1 MAKLRIIL
9 GDLYHFNEY
18 NTIYT
23 PINIGYMASY
33 IKKLFGS
40 DIDVHLYRNAE
51 KLVDDA
57 IKIKPHLVAL
67 SLYYWNTDMDRVVIK
82 QLEASLK
89 HRPFF
94 AVGGPSIDNIK
105 HEQMKLWKR
114 LPGLDAIIPNEGEVG
129 LSNLVK
135 TMLSDPKNFHNN
147 HIDGIVL
154 RKGDDFIYGKPV
166 HLLDLNELPSPYLE
180 GFLDNFTQS
189 PFRPQIQTLRGCPF
203 ACKFCVSGRDMV
215 KIRKFPI
222 EQIKAELRFI
232 AERYKNHPH
241 ITLQIVDDN
250 FGLFPRDIEIAKY
263 ISEISD
269 KIGHPKGVH
278 FFNSKEINHIS
289 YSVLESLGKIN
300 KIGLNISL
308 QTDTP
313 AALKAMGRKNV
324 KEEKLEKA
332 IEWAR
337 NRKIDSTT
345 ELIFGLPGETK
356 QTFLSLLERSVWR
369 GFDNVLCH
377 NLFLLDGSELNRD
390 DERKKHNF
398 KTKYRL
404 PGADY
409 GDINGEFSSE
419 FEEVVVG
426 SNTFDFEDYMHIRH
440 HNFIYYAVYGL
451 RFYRWFFNSLKSF
464 DISLSEF
471 FNSFLFPDLKQ
482 KWPEAYIMFLRDLRG
497 IFEDELYDSAEEL
510 RADLEKKYRKNNNKV
525 LTATRLNVLYG
536 GRLIYMEKS
545 WVVEVLKKHLKI
557 LGFSEKDTRW
567 KLAEELLELGAKER
581 IDLHNPK
588 VPEPLITEYDYI
600 AWSEQKF
607 KKPLKDF
614 NMKTP
619 KKIQFILDGT
629 HKKNINSLEK
639 EFMEMKDLGF
649 YYTVLDAISPRS
661 QLLFDIGD

>member
-1 MAKLRIIL
+1 MTKLRIML
-9 GDLYHFNEY
+9 GDLFHFNEFHH
-18 NTIYT
+18 IVT
-23 PINIGYMASY
+23 PIGIGYMASY

-40 DIDVHLYRNAE
+40 DVEVHLYRNAE

-57 IKIKPHLVAL
+57 MKIKPHLVAL
-67 SLYYWNTDMDRVVIK
+67 SLYYWNTDLDRVVIK
-82 QLEASLK
+82 QLETSLK
-89 HRPFF
+89 DRPFF
-94 AVGGPSIDNIK
+94 AIGGPSVDNIK

-114 LPGLDAIIPNEGEVG
+114 LPGLDAIVPNEGEVG
-129 LSNLVK
+129 FANLVK
-135 TMLSDPKNFHNN
+135 AMLSDPKNFHNN
-147 HIDGIVL
+147 YIDGVVL

-166 HLLDLNELPSPYLE
+166 HLLDLNELPSPYLG
-180 GFLDNFTQS
+180 GFLDTFTQY

-203 ACKFCVSGRDMV
+203 ACKFCVQGRDTV
-215 KIRKFPI
+215 KIRKFPM

-232 AERYKNHPH
+232 AERYKNHGH
-241 ITLQIVDDN
+241 IDLQIVDDN

-263 ISEISD
+263 VSEISD
-269 KIGHPKGVH
+269 KIGHPKGVY

-289 YSVLESLGKIN
+289 YSVLEALGKIN
-300 KIGLNISL
+300 KLGLNISL

-313 AALKAMGRKNV
+313 AALKAMGRKNL

-332 IEWAR
+332 LNWAR
-337 NRKIDSTT
+337 ERKIDSTT

-356 QTFLSLLERSVWR
+356 ETFLSLLERSVRR

-409 GDINGEFSSE
+409 GDVNGEFVSE

-426 SNTFDFEDYMHIRH
+426 SNSFDFEDYMHIRH

-451 RFYRWFFNSLKSF
+451 RFYRWFFNALKNF

-482 KWPEAYIMFLRDLRG
+482 KWPEAYIKFLRDLRG
-497 IFEDELYDSAEEL
+497 AFEGELYDSAEEL
-510 RADLEKKYRKNNNKV
+510 RASLEKKYRKNNNKV
-525 LTATRLNVLYG
+525 LTATRLNILYA

-545 WVVEVLKKHLKI
+545 WIVEVLKKHLKI
-557 LGFSEKDTRW
+557 LGLSEKDTRW
-567 KLAEELLELGAKER
+567 KLVAELLELCKKER
-581 IDLHNPK
+581 IDLRNPK
-588 VPEPLITEYDYI
+588 KPEPLITEYDYI
-600 AWSEQKF
+600 AWSEHKF
-607 KKPLKDF
+607 NKPLKDF
-614 NMKTP
+614 NMKAS
-619 KKIQFILDGT
+619 KKFQFTLGDA
-629 HKKNINSLEK
+629 HKKSIYSLEK
-639 EFMEMKDLGF
+639 ELGGMEDLGF
-649 YYTVLDAISPRS
+649 YYKALDAISPRS
-661 QLLFDIGD
+661 QLLFDVGD